1 MYQGYMHHDN
11 KKIQDKI
18 INNFRSNSSNNTNTH
33 LPYASMGT
41 QPRMPSY
48 WSQQA
53 KNVPAFDPHISE
65 VNDIENA
72 IDLTGCHDHTN
83 VVRMIPQFMSLL
95 NNITG
100 TVDHTSDDS
109 SRNKKKVS

>member
-1 MYQGYMHHDN
+1 MKRRSTKRKLEEAIMMYQGYMHHDN

-65 VNDIENA
+65 VTM
-72 IDLTGCHDHTN
+72 LQMWF
-83 VVRMIPQFMSLL
+83 V
-95 NNITG
+95 
-100 TVDHTSDDS
+100 
-109 SRNKKKVS
+109 